1 MYESVYHLDVSVFG
15 VFMLP
20 VDYFVFFQTNLSF
33 VVLDKDT
40 NAIKMIKDERG
51 DFMGSCNLSLTEVS
65 LKTRRRKKQKRKKY
79 LHALGQLL
87 NY

>member
-1 MYESVYHLDVSVFG
+1 MKTTLPALSVYEVIK
-15 VFMLP
+15 P
-20 VDYFVFFQTNLSF
+20 VCFLFNVYFVFAQTTLSF

-65 LKTRRRKKQKRKKY
+65 LKTRKK
-79 LHALGQLL
+79 
-87 NY
+87 N

>member
-1 MYESVYHLDVSVFG
+1 MRNYNLSFRICCVRSVIHLTK
-15 VFMLP
+15 
-20 VDYFVFFQTNLSF
+20 YFVFSQTTLSF

-65 LKTRRRKKQKRKKY
+65 LKC
-79 LHALGQLL
+79 
-87 NY
+87 N

>member
-1 MYESVYHLDVSVFG
+1 MFS
-15 VFMLP
+15 
-20 VDYFVFFQTNLSF
+20 QTTLSF

-65 LKTRRRKKQKRKKY
+65 LKARQKKTRMKKR
-79 LHALGQLL
+79 LHRQVLGTLRPDYEYEIECE
-87 NY
+87 NDFRIFG